1 MDGTV
6 AELTTRV
13 TTLREDAGASAPEHP
28 DIARWRTATDA
39 DNDAIHAVV
48 AAADAVDH
56 PTWITPRE
64 DIADT
69 FDVPHIDHTRDTIL
83 ALDAAGTVVA
93 FGSAFL
99 HPSRAGAL
107 TSHLGGAVHPDL
119 RRRGIGS
126 VVMAWQRARGLEQI
140 AEALAS
146 LDAGDDAG
154 VAGEAERW
162 TADLKAYAEES
173 QPGQQAIAVGAGL
186 TPERWFTTM
195 ERDMG
200 VAVPAVSVA
209 GQIALVPYTHDR
221 DDDARLARNDAFR
234 DHWGSLPSQPETWG
248 KFVGGAFFRPDLSRL
263 AVAPDGAV
271 VGFCL
276 ASVNEDDWVA
286 LGASSAYIDL
296 IGVVRSHRRRGIAPA
311 VIAATLD
318 AIAAA
323 GLERA
328 MLDVDTAS
336 PTGAN
341 ALYENLGFR
350 ATDRQ
355 IAFVLHL

>member
-1 MDGTV
+1 MDSTV
-6 AELTTRV
+6 DELKTRV
-13 TTLREDAGASAPEHP
+13 AALREDAAASAPTHP

-39 DNDAIHAVV
+39 DIDAIHAVI

-69 FDVPHIDHTRDTIL
+69 FDVPHIDHTSDTIL
-83 ALDAAGTVVA
+83 ALDAGGTVVA

-107 TSHLGGAVHPDL
+107 TSHLGGAVRPDL

-140 AEALAS
+140 ADALAS
-146 LDAGDDAG
+146 LDADEAG
-154 VAGEAERW
+154 VADRW
-162 TADLKAYAEES
+162 TADLKAYGEES
-173 QPGQQAIAVGAGL
+173 QPDQQAVAVDAGL
-186 TPERWFTTM
+186 APERWFTTM

-200 VAVPAVSVA
+200 AAVPAVPAPAEV
-209 GQIALVPYTHDR
+209 ALVPYTHDR

-263 AVAPDGAV
+263 AVTSDGTI

-311 VIAATLD
+311 VVAAALD

-323 GLERA
+323 NLERA
-328 MLDVDTAS
+328 VLDVDTAS